1 MNCYYYCYC
10 YLINSFK
17 NFKELRTLV
26 SRAIRAIRVEKTTL
40 LRRRNPPWQFDLSVE
55 DFTPLRGRIHPRKV
69 EAFTLFGGKKHP
81 SQLLPRQDVFFLTHC
96 NGSKHALIL
105 LAAHFTPASILRVEE
120 STLLGGSTSL

>member
-1 MNCYYYCYC
+1 MNCYCYC

-26 SRAIRAIRVEKTTL
+26 SRAIRAIRVEKSTL

-81 SQLLPRQDVFFLTHC
+81 RPDFAKARRVLPYPLQRIEARSNIASRPF
-96 NGSKHALIL
+96 HAGIDLK
-105 LAAHFTPASILRVEE
+105 
-120 STLLGGSTSL
+120 GGRIHPIGR